1 MQATIT
7 EFQTITN
14 PAGQVQ
20 SGNYK
25 WSLVKNG
32 SIVSSQ
38 TVLSSDPFT
47 FVVSDPGNY
56 AAQVSRLSD
65 TGVAL
70 GSVVQSNTVNI
81 PFPGLD
87 VPKTV
92 TLTL

>member
-7 EFQTITN
+7 AFQTIPN

-20 SGNYK
+20 SNNYK

-32 SIVSSQ
+32 NIVSSQ
-38 TVLSSDPFT
+38 IVGNTEPVT
-47 FVVSDPGNY
+47 FEVSDPGNY

-70 GSVVQSNTVNI
+70 GTVAQSNTVNI
-81 PFPGLD
+81 PFPCLE

-92 TLTL
+92 TLSL

>member
-7 EFQTITN
+7 AFQTIAN

-38 TVLSSDPFT
+38 TVGNSEPFT
-47 FVVSDPGNY
+47 FEVSEPGNY
-56 AAQVSRLSD
+56 SAQVSRLSD
-65 TGVAL
+65 SGVAL
-70 GSVVQSNTVNI
+70 GSVAQSNTVNI

-92 TLTL
+92 TLSL